1 MSSNQVPPNSVIRQI
16 QTASGSSAEHPHRV
30 NITTSLLHDDYQ
42 AKESLRTA
50 LRALET
56 ATLAVKDSSRK
67 SIAALEEVPLNTS
80 NDRTTQ
86 RALDQLLDTT
96 ADFGA
101 FISMSEQVAEFANVV
116 GHEVE
121 KNKDAFSNAIATI
134 LAAQQSPCGPH
145 MKVIIDGLV
154 RNLRTLSQ

>member
-1 MSSNQVPPNSVIRQI
+1 MASNQPPTNSVIRQI
-16 QTASGSSAEHPHRV
+16 QTAGGSAEHPRGV

-56 ATLAVKDSSRK
+56 ATLAVKDSIRK

-101 FISMSEQVAEFANVV
+101 FISMSEQVVEFANIV

-134 LAAQQSPCGPH
+134 LAAQQDPCGPR